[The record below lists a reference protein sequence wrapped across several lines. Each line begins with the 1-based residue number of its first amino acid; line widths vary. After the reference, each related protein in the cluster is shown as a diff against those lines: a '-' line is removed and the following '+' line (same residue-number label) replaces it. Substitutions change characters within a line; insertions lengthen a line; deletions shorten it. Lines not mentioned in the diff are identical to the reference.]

1 MAPMSSAVLLGSRMI
16 GARSARG
23 RSGIIAGIVALTLT
37 TTACASTASLTVVP
51 LRGQESGQVERD
63 RDECEAD
70 AVRYRDRAVF
80 FKTKVVAV
88 IAGIVVGV
96 GAAVVALVFANQ
108 GRSASP
114 GEAAQWFGA
123 AAVIGGG
130 AGFVLGDVA
139 GTVVGA
145 QEHRRSESAY
155 LDRYVLCLDERGYRV
170 TP

>member
-1 MAPMSSAVLLGSRMI
+1 MI
-16 GARSARG
+16 GARSARC
-23 RSGIIAGIVALTLT
+23 RSGVIAGIVALTLT

-51 LRGQESGQVERD
+51 LRGQESAQIERD

-80 FKTKVVAV
+80 FKRKVVAA

-96 GAAVVALVFANQ
+96 GAAAVALVFANQ
-108 GRSASP
+108 GNSASP
-114 GEAAQWFGA
+114 GEAARWFGA

-130 AGFVLGDVA
+130 IGFVLGDVA

-145 QEHRRSESAY
+145 REHRRSESAY

>member
-1 MAPMSSAVLLGSRMI
+1 MI
-16 GARSARG
+16 GARSARC
-23 RSGIIAGIVALTLT
+23 RSGVIAGIVALTLT
-37 TTACASTASLTVVP
+37 TTACASTAYLTVVP
-51 LRGQESGQVERD
+51 LRGQESAQIERD

-80 FKTKVVAV
+80 FKRKVVAA

-96 GAAVVALVFANQ
+96 GAAAVALVFANQ
-108 GRSASP
+108 GSSASP
-114 GEAAQWFGA
+114 GEAARWFGA

-130 AGFVLGDVA
+130 TGFVLGDVA

-145 QEHRRSESAY
+145 REHRRSESAY

-170 TP
+170 RP